1 MAPVFSAAFAA
12 FIGGRCSS
20 FPAAPDECLAA
31 GSTLRAASPVAFLAA
46 VRPDGARVA
55 AAAVVTRRL
64 FAAVVAR
71 GGDFRAGRLGLALV
85 FFAFGRFVMRG
96 ICVLRL
102 Q

>member
-1 MAPVFSAAFAA
+1 VAPVFSAAFAA

-31 GSTLRAASPVAFLAA
+31 GSTLRAALPVAFLAA
-46 VRPDGARVA
+46 VRPEGARV